1 MSEEIG
7 PAIGTGEPVEVSL
20 KCLFALGDS
29 ACNKSVNDVIRTVR
43 KLLYLQTVLIDLIN
57 QTAGLGVII

>member
-1 MSEEIG
+1 M
-7 PAIGTGEPVEVSL
+7 

-29 ACNKSVNDVIRTVR
+29 AFNKSVNDVIRTVK

-57 QTAGLGVII
+57 QTAGPGVII